1 MAQIVAAERMCERRE
16 RVGRA
21 KREAAPCQRETM
33 YVWDGGMGM
42 SRESR
47 RVWDLGVGGKKQ
59 RQSGRQAD
67 YYYYYCRRRTDGQGC
82 RAGPEAGWNY
92 GKEAEAEAEARG

>member
-1 MAQIVAAERMCERRE
+1 MGWGDGDVSGEQES
-16 RVGRA
+16 VGF
-21 KREAAPCQRETM
+21 
-33 YVWDGGMGM
+33 
-42 SRESR
+42 
-47 RVWDLGVGGKKQ
+47 GVGGKKQ